1 MEIIP
6 VIDLMGGKVVRA
18 QGGQRDQYLPLV
30 STVTS
35 SVLLEQVVA
44 DLLAF
49 YPFKTLYIADLDS
62 IAGHELDMASYQR
75 LVSHYPEVNFW
86 LDSGIKNKSDWR
98 EIDELGVLPI
108 IASESLI
115 ELSLLEEMREGIV
128 SLDFQGDEFIGD
140 SRLWQQT
147 KLWPQRVIAMS
158 LANVGMAIG
167 PNMVL
172 IEQIKLKK
180 PQMSVIAAGGIRMIQ
195 DIELLVDAGVKQAL
209 VGSAIYDGKLRR
221 EDIEKLS
228 H

>member
-18 QGGQRDQYLPLV
+18 QGGQRDRYLPLV

-49 YPFKTLYIADLDS
+49 YPFKTIYIADLDS
-62 IAGHELDMASYQR
+62 IAGHELDTASYQI
-75 LVSHYPEVNFW
+75 LVSHYREVNFW
-86 LDSGIKNKSDWR
+86 LDSGIKNESDWR
-98 EIDELGVLPI
+98 EIDELGVLPV
-108 IASESLI
+108 IASESLV
-115 ELSLLEEMREGIV
+115 ELSLLEEVRKGIV

-140 SRLWQQT
+140 NRLWQQT
-147 KLWPQRVIAMS
+147 GLWPQRVIAMS
-158 LANVGMAIG
+158 LANVGMSIG
-167 PNMVL
+167 PNMTL
-172 IEQIKLKK
+172 IEQIKFKR
-180 PQMSVIAAGGIRMIQ
+180 PQASVIAAGGIRTNQ
-195 DIELLVDAGVKQAL
+195 DIELLVDAGIQQAL
-209 VGSAIYDGKLRR
+209 VGSAIHDGNLRR